1 MKNKRKIIVFASGTG
16 TNFINLYENINT
28 GKIVLLISN
37 NAKCGAVKYA
47 IEKKIDYKIINNF
60 RFPLEKDK
68 NKEYKFVLNYYIPDL
83 ILLAGFM
90 KKIPESIIQRYKNK
104 IMNVHPSLL
113 PKYGGKGFYGIK
125 VHEAVIKS
133 NDQITGVTIHFVN
146 NDYDKG
152 PIIMQEKVIVK
163 DNDNANTLSKKV
175 LEKEYSLYIKAVDLF
190 CRDKININN
199 EIVRIND

>member
-37 NAKCGAVKYA
+37 NANCGAVKYA